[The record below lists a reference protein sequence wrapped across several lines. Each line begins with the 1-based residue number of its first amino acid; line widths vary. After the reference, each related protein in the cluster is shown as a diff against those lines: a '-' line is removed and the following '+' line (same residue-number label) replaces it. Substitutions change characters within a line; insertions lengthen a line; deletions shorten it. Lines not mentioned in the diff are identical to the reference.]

1 MINYLD
7 YLMNRND
14 HYSMRITVICYNMDK
29 SPPKYV
35 MDTLSRGWR
44 NPVLGKFDKNDI
56 LAELDGLLKYCKD
69 NNVNKDINIKTLT
82 YIRNCRKQKYSRNI
96 ELRRKY
102 LKENKLL
109 AVAFDNES

>member
-1 MINYLD
+1 
-7 YLMNRND
+7 
-14 HYSMRITVICYNMDK
+14 MDK

-35 MDTLSRGWR
+35 MDTLSLGSR
-44 NPVLGKFDKNDI
+44 NPVLGKIDI